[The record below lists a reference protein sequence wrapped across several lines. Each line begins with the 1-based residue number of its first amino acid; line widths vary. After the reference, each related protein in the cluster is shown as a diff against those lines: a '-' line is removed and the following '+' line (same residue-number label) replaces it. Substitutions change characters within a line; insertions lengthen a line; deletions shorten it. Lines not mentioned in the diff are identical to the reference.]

1 MQITIQK
8 KYLILVEVSED
19 IFRVFLI
26 VVNYVFNI
34 FEETREIFVSSINE
48 IKLEVKENLNNFY
61 KDTIKKVGKVFSFI
75 RALFGFNIYNLA
87 IVNIKNRKSRIK
99 DNFKNT
105 NFLIYS
111 NLLAP
116 PHKNFN

>member
-61 KDTIKKVGKVFSFI
+61 KDTIKKVGKVFNFI
-75 RALFGFNIYNLA
+75 RALFGFNIYKLDL
-87 IVNIKNRKSRIK
+87 IQIKTKTNEPKNS
-99 DNFKNT
+99 FKN
-105 NFLIYS
+105 NDFLMYS

-116 PHKNFN
+116 PVKQ